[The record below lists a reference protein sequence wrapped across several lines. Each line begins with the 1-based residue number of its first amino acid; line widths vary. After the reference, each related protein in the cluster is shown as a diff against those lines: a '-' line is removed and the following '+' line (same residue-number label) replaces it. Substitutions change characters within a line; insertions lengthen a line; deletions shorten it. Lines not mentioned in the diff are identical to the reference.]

1 MAKVS
6 LSISDVVDGMTSEE
20 VQQKLAKLYSKPEQH
35 FEKLCQSLFIMQQP
49 FVLLKD
55 IEQEIANKHEKRL
68 TSLGF
73 ICSFGDDGLS
83 LVPTA
88 APENVGTACCPSC
101 EQPCGDEV
109 NCQHCG
115 VFIEKFLKQKAID
128 EEFQKKLQS
137 ASNSH
142 ERIQKFQAEQAEKEK
157 AQTKANKTKK
167 QNDTPKTDTDENE
180 AETDE
185 AASDSNDVDDFK
197 AAYKE
202 KRNNALYAVL
212 AAATI
217 VVGGGSYFAYDHVT
231 NRYVSDAPVQLA
243 SVEQPS
249 NPPLSE
255 AVKNIASVDSV
266 NSNSAVTEE
275 IVEVIEETLF
285 DQWSDLKRANQTLKN
300 QIHKLVDEDML
311 ASASGLVAGK
321 TDPRL
326 QVYGRQE
333 LIKIQGNN
341 EKTDRKMLNAY
352 MLVLALEDA
361 ADRVAATLNQSSIY
375 RQFERHDE
383 ATKTYD
389 QAARIALG
397 IEDPESR
404 ILSETA
410 LAEHHVKYGTL
421 EGARSRYQA
430 AKIRTQL
437 LSPEQKTAAI
447 EYIAKSEVSHGLTG
461 DAESTASKIA
471 DSDVREKTLLT
482 VADIAE
488 RNKVSGVPELAVGK
502 DSAVQQGTGDE
513 LIDDLIKMNEE
524 NKKKIKAAGALL
536 GQ

>member
-6 LSISDVVDGMTSEE
+6 LSISGVVDGMTSEE
-20 VQQKLAKLYSKPEQH
+20 VRQKLAQLYGKPEQH

-55 IEQEIANKHEKRL
+55 TEQEIADKHEKRL

-73 ICSFGDDGLS
+73 ICSFGDSGLS

-88 APENVGTACCPSC
+88 APENVAATATCPSC
-101 EQPCGDEV
+101 EQPCGDEA

-115 VFIEKFLKQKAID
+115 VFIEKFLKQKVID
-128 EEFQKKLQS
+128 EELQKKLQS

-157 AQTKANKTKK
+157 EQTKASKEKA
-167 QNDTPKTDTDENE
+167 QSDTPKPEIDNNE
-180 AETDE
+180 ADE
-185 AASDSNDVDDFK
+185 AISDSNNVDDFK
-197 AAYKE
+197 ATYKE
-202 KRNNALYAVL
+202 KRNNTVYAAL
-212 AAATI
+212 AAAAI
-217 VVGGGSYFAYDHVT
+217 VAGGGGYFAYDHFT
-231 NRYVSDAPVQLA
+231 NRYVSDAPEQLA

-249 NPPLSE
+249 NPPQSE
-255 AVKNIASVDSV
+255 AVKNNASVDSV
-266 NSNSAVTEE
+266 NVNSTATEE

-285 DQWSDLKRANQTLKN
+285 DQWSDRKRANRTLKT
-300 QIHKLVDEDML
+300 QIQKLVDEDML
-311 ASASGLVAGK
+311 TSASGLVAGK

-333 LIKIQGNN
+333 LIKIHGNN
-341 EKTDRKMLNAY
+341 EQTDRKMLNAY
-352 MLVLALEDA
+352 MLVLALEDP

-375 RQFERHDE
+375 RQFDRHDE

-389 QAARIALG
+389 QAARIALT
-397 IEDPESR
+397 IEDPEQR

-410 LAEHHVKYGTL
+410 LAEHHVEYGNL

-430 AKIRTQL
+430 AKKQTQL
-437 LSPEQKTAAI
+437 LSPERKTAAI
-447 EYIAKSEVSHGLTG
+447 EYIATSEVAHGLTG
-461 DAESTASKIA
+461 DAESTASQIA

-482 VADIAE
+482 ITDIVA
-488 RNKVSGVPELAVGK
+488 RNKATGTPELAAGR
-502 DSAVQQGTGDE
+502 DGADHQGTGDE

-524 NKKKIKAAGALL
+524 NKKKLKAAGALL

>member
-1 MAKVS
+1 
-6 LSISDVVDGMTSEE
+6 
-20 VQQKLAKLYSKPEQH
+20 
-35 FEKLCQSLFIMQQP
+35 
-49 FVLLKD
+49 
-55 IEQEIANKHEKRL
+55 
-68 TSLGF
+68 
-73 ICSFGDDGLS
+73 
-83 LVPTA
+83 
-88 APENVGTACCPSC
+88 
-101 EQPCGDEV
+101 
-109 NCQHCG
+109 
-115 VFIEKFLKQKAID
+115 
-128 EEFQKKLQS
+128 
-137 ASNSH
+137 
-142 ERIQKFQAEQAEKEK
+142 
-157 AQTKANKTKK
+157 
-167 QNDTPKTDTDENE
+167 
-180 AETDE
+180 
-185 AASDSNDVDDFK
+185 
-197 AAYKE
+197 
-202 KRNNALYAVL
+202 
-212 AAATI
+212 
-217 VVGGGSYFAYDHVT
+217 
-231 NRYVSDAPVQLA
+231 
-243 SVEQPS
+243 
-249 NPPLSE
+249 
-255 AVKNIASVDSV
+255 
-266 NSNSAVTEE
+266 
-275 IVEVIEETLF
+275 
-285 DQWSDLKRANQTLKN
+285 
-300 QIHKLVDEDML
+300 ML